1 MAPITDEL
9 PNVSAIDDK
18 PAFDEAA
25 IVAAFDDADV
35 VAAAIMAN
43 QGLWCVPGVGSRCAE
58 PFFGFLLVSVVFVVS
73 DAPVCFAE
81 LLLFVSFFGDVQD
94 FLLLV
99 VSFFDDFGD
108 AVPLVVFFFDDV
120 DFGVKLGL

>member
-1 MAPITDEL
+1 MGLIANSTAALMAPITDD
-9 PNVSAIDDK
+9 PPDISVI
-18 PAFDEAA
+18 
-25 IVAAFDDADV
+25 DDADV